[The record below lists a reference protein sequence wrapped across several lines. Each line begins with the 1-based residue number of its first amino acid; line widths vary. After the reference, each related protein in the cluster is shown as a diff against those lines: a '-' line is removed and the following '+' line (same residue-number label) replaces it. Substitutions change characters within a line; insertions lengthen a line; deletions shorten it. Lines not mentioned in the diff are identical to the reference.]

1 MANLDAGDYDAAA
14 PRMTRGDSVYTVI
27 RRYRSTDVLDEL
39 VKRKDDNE
47 RLIRG
52 VPGFVG
58 YYLIRSDDGGA
69 SVTVCEDKR
78 GTDESTR
85 LAAEYIRENL
95 SHISAATPEVTEG
108 ETVLSLER

>member
-1 MANLDAGDYDAAA
+1 M
-14 PRMTRGDSVYTVI
+14 YTVI
-27 RRYRSTDVLDEL
+27 RRYRSTEVLDEL
-39 VKRKDDNE
+39 ARRKDDIE

-58 YYLIRSDDGGA
+58 YYLIRSEDGGA
-69 SVTVCEDKR
+69 SVTVCEDKT

-95 SHISAATPEVTEG
+95 SNISTATPEVTEG
-108 ETVLSLER
+108 ETILSLER